1 MRDYLTNRVK
11 LTKVADPSTSS
22 TASVNTSILDM
33 AGYEGVVFFTSL
45 GTANSGNLIKVQ
57 QDAANSTASMAD
69 LTGTSVSSGSSDED
83 VWVDVHRPEKRYVRA
98 QVVRDGAA
106 STLGDV
112 WAIQYGPRT
121 LPVDNTTSGTITGEQ
136 HLRPLEGTA

>member
-1 MRDYLTNRVK
+1 MRDYLTNQVK
-11 LTKVADPSTSS
+11 ITKVADPSTAS

-33 AGYEGVVFFTSL
+33 AGYEGVLFFSSL
-45 GTANSGNLIKVQ
+45 GTANAGNLIKVQ

-69 LTGTSVSSGSSDED
+69 LTGTSVASGTSDED
-83 VWVDVHRPEKRYVRA
+83 VWVDVYRPEKRYVRA
-98 QVVRDGAA
+98 QIVRAGAS

-112 WAIQYGPRT
+112 WALQYNPRT